1 MFQLE
6 MQRTSNWECL
16 TNPFLALAVEL
27 DGFRE
32 YCLPS
37 SPFSALTHRHTF
49 LLLPLLGFVF
59 SLFSY
64 GCAFTLQPFA
74 WICVP
79 TDVVLLSNSL
89 LWEVL

>member
-6 MQRTSNWECL
+6 IQRISNWECL

-37 SPFSALTHRHTF
+37 SPFSALAHRLTS
-49 LLLPLLGFVF
+49 LLLPL
-59 SLFSY
+59 
-64 GCAFTLQPFA
+64 T
-74 WICVP
+74 WICVL
-79 TDVVLLSNSL
+79 TLLSWMRLYSTAFCL
-89 LWEVL
+89 DLCSH